1 MIHLNVR
8 LVYHHT
14 QDTFPPELWRFLSTS
29 VKKSSGL
36 LKRLV
41 RVSEIWMFEYKNFA
55 TFQSRS
61 KVLVMDYIKRSAL
74 KVIGVSS

>member
-1 MIHLNVR
+1 M
-8 LVYHHT
+8 
-14 QDTFPPELWRFLSTS
+14 
-29 VKKSSGL
+29 KKSSGL